1 MGNQYLEQIK
11 LIHKQHLV
19 NKKKK
24 KLMNLNL
31 KVINYNPEIMDR
43 ILRSTSDLSKIP
55 RKTIVDKK

>member
-19 NKKKK
+19 SKKK

-55 RKTIVDKK
+55 RKEIVDKK

>member
-11 LIHKQHLV
+11 LIQKQHLV

-24 KLMNLNL
+24 KLLNLNL
-31 KVINYNPEIMDR
+31 KVIDYNPEIMDR

-55 RKTIVDKK
+55 RKAIVDKK